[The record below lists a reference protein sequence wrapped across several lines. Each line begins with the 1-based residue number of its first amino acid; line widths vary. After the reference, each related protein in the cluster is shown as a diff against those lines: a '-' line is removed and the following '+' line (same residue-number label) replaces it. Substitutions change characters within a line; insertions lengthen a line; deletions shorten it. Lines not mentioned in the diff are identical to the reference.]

1 MMAAMFVL
9 IPRVQDEAAMVSRI
23 FPIEAIE

>member
-9 IPRVQDEAAMVSRI
+9 IPRVQNEAAKVSRI
-23 FPIEAIE
+23 FPIETIE